1 MEKKLSLWSTEIRVY
16 DNFLTDQNVIDEI
29 KANAEIKDY
38 FVTTERKQS
47 MNPALQTLLD
57 QATMAVM
64 AYCYEIGIEY
74 TDLKFNNMQR
84 NYMRTYDENTVNTY
98 LYEPH
103 DDIAEGGFITCLY
116 YIDSDYKEDG
126 PWVGGELC
134 IHNHLTFAYYHKN
147 VININPKPNRFVIF
161 PGYKTHRVKPY
172 FGKTPRAA
180 VTMGWTVERIPKEE
194 PITI

>member
-1 MEKKLSLWSTEIRVY
+1 MSKKLSLWSTEIRIY
-16 DNFLTDQNVIDEI
+16 DDFITDKSVVDELQ
-29 KANAEIKDY
+29 ANAEIKDY
-38 FVTTERKQS
+38 FVTTEEKNDMS
-47 MNPALQTLLD
+47 PALQTLVE

-64 AYCYEIGIEY
+64 NYCLEVGIDY
-74 TDLKFNNMQR
+74 NDLRFNNIQR
-84 NYMRTYDENTVNTY
+84 NYMRTYNESTVNTY

-116 YIDSDYKEDG
+116 YIDSDFKENG

-147 VININPKPNRFVIF
+147 VININPKPNRLVIF

-172 FGKTPRAA
+172 FGKKPRAA
-180 VTMGWTVERIPKEE
+180 VTMGWTVERIPKET
-194 PITI
+194 PITV

>member
-1 MEKKLSLWSTEIRVY
+1 MLMKLELWSTNIHVH
-16 DNFLTDQNVIDEI
+16 DNFLTDESVISEL
-29 KANAEIKDY
+29 KANAEIRDY
-38 FVTTERKQS
+38 FVTTEEKNA
-47 MNPALQTLLD
+47 MNPALKVLVE

-64 AYCYEIGIEY
+64 NYCLEVGIEY
-74 TDLKFNNMQR
+74 EDLKFNNIQR
-84 NYMRTYDENTVNTY
+84 NYMRTYDQNTVNTY

-116 YIDSDYKEDG
+116 YIDSDVTDNG

-147 VININPKPNRFVIF
+147 AINIRPKPNRLVIF
-161 PGYKTHRVKPY
+161 PGYKVHRVKPY
-172 FGKTPRAA
+172 FGKKPRAA

-194 PITI
+194 PIVI